1 MCPLYKNAISKMQDN
16 NGTNNQFSL
25 EMVEFNPEW
34 QFENHKTGEFY
45 KNGVIPQKLFITYL
59 GGNIQPASTDK
70 VFASLEN
77 MFKSGALTNSNY
89 IRIADYNKVISASFH
104 TRVLYAN
111 TLNRLNEKYHC
122 RPIVTYICGAS
133 LLTKTMLRLFASYVK
148 QEFIFVATAQEAFDL
163 INANNDDPWE
173 EQDNQIT
180 ISQKGIDQLA
190 ALCGNLLFNETFTFD
205 ESKDGVSPADPL
217 YDLYSIIALLNHDLK
232 ELQKNEKEQKEEIEQ
247 ALEHA
252 RILNA
257 KLSEE
262 KKIVEEKEQIQQ
274 ILIKKLK
281 QAKIEAEIA
290 NRAKSE
296 FLANISHEIITPLHA
311 VIGMT
316 ELLCYTPLNSEQTN
330 YTDTIQTSTQQLYQL
345 LNNILDFSKNKS
357 GPIDNNTILF
367 AIKTL
372 FNDLFSRL
380 NDSALKKN
388 LRLTLTIPPAIPP
401 YLFGY
406 PDYLMQ
412 ALINLV
418 QNAIKFSNKGEIIVS
433 VEPVSETPENIS
445 LRFLISDMGI
455 GIPEEKKEL
464 IFQKFTQVDSSATRK
479 EGGTGLGLA
488 ITKQLVELMGGT
500 LELSSRENEGSTFSF
515 LLSFIKPNENN
526 KKNDASSILPYT
538 GPLYQNRLHTPIQSI
553 DNTLPSNTRILLVE
567 DNAINQRVASAMLN
581 KLGFTIDIAD
591 NGIEAIDAL
600 KKIAYSLVIMD
611 LQMPLMGGL
620 EATKKIRNME
630 TGTRDPDI
638 PIIAMT
644 ANATQQDKQN
654 CLNAGMND
662 FISKPVTIP
671 TLQELLNKWVPQK
684 K

>member
-16 NGTNNQFSL
+16 KGTNNRLSL

-45 KNGVIPQKLFITYL
+45 KNGVIPRKVFITYL

-77 MFKSGALTNSNY
+77 MFKSGALTNSEY

-122 RPIVTYICGAS
+122 RPIVTFICGAS
-133 LLTKTMLRLFASYVK
+133 LLSKTMLRLFASYVQ
-148 QEFIFVATAQEAFDL
+148 QEFVFVATAHEAFDL
-163 INANNDDPWE
+163 INANNYYPSK
-173 EQDNQIT
+173 EQDYQIT
-180 ISQKGIDQLA
+180 ISQKEIDQFA
-190 ALCGNLLFNETFTFD
+190 ALCGNILFNETFSFD
-205 ESKDGVSPADPL
+205 ENKDGVSPDDPL
-217 YDLYSIIALLNHDLK
+217 YDLYTIIALLNHDLK

-247 ALEHA
+247 ALEHS
-252 RILNA
+252 RILNT

-274 ILIKKLK
+274 ILIKKLNE
-281 QAKIEAEIA
+281 AKIEAEIA

-345 LNNILDFSKNKS
+345 LNNILDFSKNES
-357 GPIDNNTILF
+357 GQIDNNTVLF
-367 AIKTL
+367 DVKTL
-372 FNDLFSRL
+372 LNDILSRL
-380 NDSALKKN
+380 NDSALGKK
-388 LRLTLTIPPAIPP
+388 LRLSLTIPPAIPT

-406 PDYLMQ
+406 PDYLTQ
-412 ALINLV
+412 VLTNLV

-433 VEPVSETPENIS
+433 IEPVSETPDNIS
-445 LRFLISDMGI
+445 LRFAISDTGI

-464 IFQKFTQVDSSATRK
+464 VFQKFTQLDSSATRK

-515 LLSFIKPNENN
+515 VLSFIKANENS
-526 KKNDASSILPYT
+526 KKNNDNCILPYT
-538 GPLYQNRLHTPIQSI
+538 GSLHNNRLHSPMQSI
-553 DNTLPSNTRILLVE
+553 DNTLPSITRILLVE

-600 KKIAYSLVIMD
+600 KQITYSLVIMD

-620 EATKKIRNME
+620 EATKKIRKME
-630 TGTRDPDI
+630 TGTIDPDI

-644 ANATQQDKQN
+644 ANATQQDKMN

-671 TLQELLNKWVPQK
+671 ALQELLNKWVQHK
-684 K
+684 

>member
-16 NGTNNQFSL
+16 KGTNNRLSL

-45 KNGVIPQKLFITYL
+45 KNGVIPRKVFITYL

-77 MFKSGALTNSNY
+77 MFKSGALTNSEY

-122 RPIVTYICGAS
+122 RPIVTFICGAS
-133 LLTKTMLRLFASYVK
+133 LLSKTMLRLFASYVQ
-148 QEFIFVATAQEAFDL
+148 QEFVFVATAHEAFDL
-163 INANNDDPWE
+163 INANNYYPSK
-173 EQDNQIT
+173 EQDYQIT
-180 ISQKGIDQLA
+180 ISQKEIDQFA
-190 ALCGNLLFNETFTFD
+190 ALCGNILFNETFSFD
-205 ESKDGVSPADPL
+205 ENKDGVSPDDPL
-217 YDLYSIIALLNHDLK
+217 YDLYTIIALLNHDLK

-247 ALEHA
+247 ALEHS
-252 RILNA
+252 RILNT

-274 ILIKKLK
+274 ILIKKLNE
-281 QAKIEAEIA
+281 AKIEAEIA

-345 LNNILDFSKNKS
+345 LNNILDFSKNES
-357 GPIDNNTILF
+357 GQIDNNTVLF
-367 AIKTL
+367 DVKTL
-372 FNDLFSRL
+372 LNGILSRL
-380 NDSALKKN
+380 NDSALGKK
-388 LRLTLTIPPAIPP
+388 LRLSLTIPPAIPT

-406 PDYLMQ
+406 PDYLTQ
-412 ALINLV
+412 VLNNLV

-433 VEPVSETPENIS
+433 IEPVSETPDNIS
-445 LRFLISDMGI
+445 LRFAISDTGI

-464 IFQKFTQVDSSATRK
+464 VFQKFTQLDSSATRK

-515 LLSFIKPNENN
+515 VLSFIKANENS
-526 KKNDASSILPYT
+526 KKNNDNSILPYT
-538 GPLYQNRLHTPIQSI
+538 GSLHNNRLHSPMQSI
-553 DNTLPSNTRILLVE
+553 DNTLPSITRILLVE

-600 KKIAYSLVIMD
+600 KQITYSLVIMD

-620 EATKKIRNME
+620 EATKKIRKME
-630 TGTRDPDI
+630 TGTIDPDI

-644 ANATQQDKQN
+644 ANATQQDKMN

-671 TLQELLNKWVPQK
+671 ALQELLNKWVELRK
-684 K
+684 